1 MFRKLLLFATLL
13 LSANVLRAQDT
24 FYDVDSIQQIE
35 IFFSATNWDA
45 ILDANVASET
55 YYEADMVI
63 INGVSYTGVG
73 VKYKGNSSYNPTRT
87 KNPFHLKLDYI
98 VNQNYQGYKDIKLG
112 NGFSDASFIREVSS
126 YSVLRNY
133 MDAPLSLIHI

>member
-98 VNQNYQGYKDIKLG
+98 VND
-112 NGFSDASFIREVSS
+112 FR
-126 YSVLRNY
+126 YSVINPIIISKKIISNCFIKICY
-133 MDAPLSLIHI
+133 S